1 MIIGET
7 FKSGYDGYGEEN
19 YDYLF
24 KRKSS
29 PARQQK
35 KADKKE
41 KRVVKKQ
48 GRQLKRQDKK
58 AGIAPKK
65 RMIQGNFGMF
75 NKNKRKEEAAK
86 VAAELPDSMEAEKT
100 SLLNDETNPTPEAST
115 PVENADTSESGN
127 ENTETLAVTSEEN
140 NSSESEYDEYDEY
153 DYDESGYDEPADRA
167 KTETKNDTKDSK
179 AEDKSFGPALGFVF
193 LGFTIAVVAFALY
206 SSEKKS
212 KEILAP
218 FKHTS

>member
-7 FKSGYDGYGEEN
+7 FKNDYDGYGEEN

-24 KRKSS
+24 KRKSN

-41 KRVVKKQ
+41 KHAVKKQ

-58 AGIAPKK
+58 SGIAPKK
-65 RMIQGNFGMF
+65 RLIQGNFGMF
-75 NKNKRKEEAAK
+75 NKNKRREEAA
-86 VAAELPDSMEAEKT
+86 ALAEAPDSSEADNTALPNEEA
-100 SLLNDETNPTPEAST
+100 NQTPETAT
-115 PVENADTSESGN
+115 PVENANVSESGN
-127 ENTETLAVTSEEN
+127 ENAGTLATPSEDS
-140 NSSESEYDEYDEY
+140 NSNESEYDEYDEY
-153 DYDESGYDEPADRA
+153 EYDESGYDEPTDKT
-167 KTETKNDTKDSK
+167 KTEAKSETKDSK
-179 AEDKSFGPALGFVF
+179 AKDKGFGSAFGFLF
-193 LGFTIAVVAFALY
+193 LGFTIAVVGFALY